1 MSVEWE
7 VRGLDYANCNCAY
20 GCPCQFNALPTDGTC
35 KALGLLHIEKGH
47 FGDVSLDGLNVGFL
61 IDFPNPIHEGN
72 GTHQAILDERA
83 DSAQR
88 DALLT
93 IVRGDETDELATHFY
108 VYSKMSTTHLDPLVA
123 PIEFDMNLD
132 KRTARVKIGDLVE
145 STCGP
150 ILNPVTGSEH
160 RARID
165 LPAGFE
171 YRLAEMGSA
180 STTSRA
186 GVQLDLK
193 DSYGQLAHIHLS
205 HAGHV
210 N

>member
-93 IVRGDETDELATHFY
+93 IVRGDATDELATHFY
-108 VYSKMSTTHLDPLVA
+108 IYSKMSTTHLDPLVA
-123 PIEFDMNLD
+123 PIEFDMDLD

-160 RARID
+160 HARID

-180 STTSRA
+180 STKSGGGVSSSFRVASNDRRSSSENRSA
-186 GVQLDLK
+186 G
-193 DSYGQLAHIHLS
+193 
-205 HAGHV
+205 
-210 N
+210 